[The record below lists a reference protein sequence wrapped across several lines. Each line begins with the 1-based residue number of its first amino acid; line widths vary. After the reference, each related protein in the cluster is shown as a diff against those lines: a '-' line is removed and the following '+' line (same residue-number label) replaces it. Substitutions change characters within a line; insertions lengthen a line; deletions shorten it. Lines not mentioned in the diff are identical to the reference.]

1 MSAVDTIVD
10 DSLDAYRLDALEDL
24 SDDQIIELKKI
35 VTMSLERRAA
45 RAKALL
51 AEIEPQP
58 KKRGP
63 RKQKAAEAKK

>member
-1 MSAVDTIVD
+1 MMDMIA
-10 DSLDAYRLDALEDL
+10 DSSPDAYSIGCIDDL
-24 SDDQIIELKKI
+24 SDDQVIELKRC

-63 RKQKAAEAKK
+63 RKQKVTEGKK